1 MIFDPKRRNQPS
13 RKDYRIK
20 SGCGG
25 KEEADIMSKKK
36 ENFAY
41 ESLGQRIKAEW
52 KIYLLAFVFILIAD
66 NIGQIQI
73 PCGKGMFILF
83 PIFYAIILGVISGP
97 QVLKIVDNK
106 HVKAASKLV
115 VVGIAPFIAKL
126 GITAGANL
134 ETILHA
140 GPAVLLHGFGNLFG
154 IFLALPVAILL
165 GMKREAV
172 GACFSINRE
181 YHMALINNIY
191 GSDSAEARGSLSI
204 YIVGG
209 MIGTI
214 YFGILASAVAM
225 TGLFNPEALGLASG
239 VGAGIMM
246 ASSSA
251 SLCAIYPDAAETI
264 KTLASVGETMAG
276 ITGIYINMFLAIPL
290 CDKLYRILEPKLGKF
305 ALKPKSSKEKE

>member
-1 MIFDPKRRNQPS
+1 M
-13 RKDYRIK
+13 
-20 SGCGG
+20 
-25 KEEADIMSKKK
+25 KKK
-36 ENFAY
+36 QETYAY
-41 ESLGQRIKAEW
+41 DSLMDRIRSEW
-52 KIYLLAFVFILIAD
+52 KVYLLGFIFILIAD
-66 NIGQIQI
+66 NIGQIKI
-73 PCGKGMFILF
+73 PVGKGTFILF
-83 PIFYAIILGVISGP
+83 PIFYAIILGVCCGP
-97 QVLKIVDNK
+97 EVLKIVENK

-126 GITAGANL
+126 GITAGANF
-134 ETILHA
+134 ETIFSA
-140 GPAVLLHGFGNLFG
+140 GPAVLLHGFGNVLG
-154 IFLALPVAILL
+154 IFLSLPIAILL

-214 YFGILASAVAM
+214 YFGLMASAVAM
-225 TGLFNPEALGLASG
+225 TGIFRPEALGLASG

-251 SLCAIYPDAAETI
+251 SLCEIYPESAETI
-264 KTLASVGETMAG
+264 KTLASVGETMSG

-290 CDKLYRILEPKLGKF
+290 CDRFYRILKPRLSRF
-305 ALKPKSSKEKE
+305 AWKGRKTKEN

>member
-1 MIFDPKRRNQPS
+1 
-13 RKDYRIK
+13 
-20 SGCGG
+20 
-25 KEEADIMSKKK
+25 MSKPK
-36 ENFAY
+36 ETYAY
-41 ESLGQRIKAEW
+41 SSLKERIRAEW
-52 KIYLLAFVFILIAD
+52 KVYLLAFLFILIAD
-66 NIGQIQI
+66 NIGQIEI
-73 PCGKGMFILF
+73 PFGKGKFILF

-97 QVLKIVDNK
+97 QVTKIVNNK

-115 VVGIAPFIAKL
+115 VVGIAPFIVKL
-126 GITAGANL
+126 GITAGANI
-134 ETILHA
+134 ETIWNA

-154 IFLALPVAILL
+154 IFLALPVALLL
-165 GMKREAV
+165 GMKRESV

-191 GSDSAEARGSLSI
+191 GPDSAEARGSLSI

-214 YFGILASAVAM
+214 YFGLLASAVAM
-225 TGLFNPEALGLASG
+225 TGLFEPEALGLASG

-251 SLCAIYPDAAETI
+251 SLCAI

-290 CDKLYRILEPKLGKF
+290 CDKLYQILEPRIGRLGRKG
-305 ALKPKSSKEKE
+305 KESRKGERV

>member
-1 MIFDPKRRNQPS
+1 
-13 RKDYRIK
+13 
-20 SGCGG
+20 
-25 KEEADIMSKKK
+25 
-36 ENFAY
+36 
-41 ESLGQRIKAEW
+41 
-52 KIYLLAFVFILIAD
+52 
-66 NIGQIQI
+66 
-73 PCGKGMFILF
+73 
-83 PIFYAIILGVISGP
+83 
-97 QVLKIVDNK
+97 
-106 HVKAASKLV
+106 
-115 VVGIAPFIAKL
+115 
-126 GITAGANL
+126 
-134 ETILHA
+134 
-140 GPAVLLHGFGNLFG
+140 
-154 IFLALPVAILL
+154 
-165 GMKREAV
+165 
-172 GACFSINRE
+172 
-181 YHMALINNIY
+181 MALINNIY

>member
-1 MIFDPKRRNQPS
+1 
-13 RKDYRIK
+13 
-20 SGCGG
+20 
-25 KEEADIMSKKK
+25 MSKPK
-36 ENFAY
+36 ETYFYSSVA
-41 ESLGQRIKAEW
+41 ERLKTEW

-66 NIGQIQI
+66 SIGQIEI
-73 PCGKGMFILF
+73 PVGTGKFILF
-83 PIFYAIILGVISGP
+83 PIFYAIILGVLSGP
-97 QVLKIVDNK
+97 QVTKIVNNK
-106 HVKAASKLV
+106 QVKAASKLV

-126 GITAGANL
+126 GITAGANI
-134 ETILHA
+134 ETILDA

-214 YFGILASAVAM
+214 YFGLMASAVAM
-225 TGLFNPEALGLASG
+225 TGLFEPEALGLASG

-246 ASSSA
+246 ASASA
-251 SLCAIYPDAAETI
+251 SLCEIYPAAADTI
-264 KTLASVGETMAG
+264 STLASVGETMAG

-290 CDKLYRILEPKLGKF
+290 CDKLYRVLEPRLGKI
-305 ALKPKSSKEKE
+305 ALKPKKKNGEEAEK

>member
-1 MIFDPKRRNQPS
+1 M
-13 RKDYRIK
+13 
-20 SGCGG
+20 
-25 KEEADIMSKKK
+25 AKKN
-36 ENFAY
+36 ESYAY
-41 ESLGQRIKAEW
+41 ESLGQRIKTEW
-52 KIYLLAFVFILIAD
+52 KIYLLAFLFILVAD
-66 NIGQIQI
+66 NIGQIKI
-73 PCGKGMFILF
+73 PVGAGMFILF
-83 PIFYAIILGVISGP
+83 PIFYAIILGVLSGP
-97 QVLKIVDNK
+97 EVLKIVDNK
-106 HVKAASKLV
+106 QVKAASKLV

-126 GITAGANL
+126 GITAGANI
-134 ETILHA
+134 ETILNA
-140 GPAVLLHGFGNLFG
+140 GPAVLLHGFGNLFA
-154 IFLALPVAILL
+154 IILALPVAILL

-191 GSDSAEARGSLSI
+191 GSASAEARGSLSI

-214 YFGILASAVAM
+214 YFGIMASFVAM
-225 TGLFNPEALGLASG
+225 TGIFHPEAMGLASG

-251 SLCAIYPDAAETI
+251 SLCAIYPEYAESI

-290 CDKLYRILEPKLGKF
+290 CDKLYRVLEPKLGKF
-305 ALKPKSSKEKE
+305 ALSKKS